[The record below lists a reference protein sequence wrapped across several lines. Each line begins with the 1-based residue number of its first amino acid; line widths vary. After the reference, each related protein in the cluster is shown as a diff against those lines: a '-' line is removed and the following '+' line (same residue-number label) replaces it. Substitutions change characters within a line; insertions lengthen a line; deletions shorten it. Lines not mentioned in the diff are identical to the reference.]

1 MIIIPIEMSGEV
13 DKLKKQL
20 RDLTDLLDNEKA
32 QAQGNAQ
39 LLQDFWRRE
48 PTVHLLW
55 VCFYNIYNNWKK

>member
-1 MIIIPIEMSGEV
+1 MSGEV

-55 VCFYNIYNNWKK
+55 VCFTTFIINHSKQKNIL